1 MFCYVLSLKTV
12 GNKAFLEDLTSKTL
26 LLGLFSR
33 GKLNFLDRI
42 YLIYNLRIDKLYLCQ
57 VHTFS
62 TLFCFLK
69 IS

>member
-42 YLIYNLRIDKLYLCQ
+42 YLIYNLRIDKLHLCQ